1 MICFKSQTKKKS
13 DSSLK
18 MIPMPSKQLA
28 QTPTRPPIKLAPK
41 EIVIQVSSLIDLDG
55 GFLLLI
61 VYNNKLTTNFNDN

>member
-41 EIVIQVSSLIDLDG
+41 EIVIQMRKNVRDRLRKITETLTPDG
-55 GFLLLI
+55 AC
-61 VYNNKLTTNFNDN
+61 

>member
-1 MICFKSQTKKKS
+1 
-13 DSSLK
+13 

-28 QTPTRPPIKLAPK
+28 QTPTRPQIKLAPK